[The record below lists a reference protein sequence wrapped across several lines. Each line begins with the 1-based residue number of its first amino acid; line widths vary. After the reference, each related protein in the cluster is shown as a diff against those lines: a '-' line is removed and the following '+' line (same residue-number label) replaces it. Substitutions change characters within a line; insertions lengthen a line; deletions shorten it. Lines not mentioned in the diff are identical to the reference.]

1 MNNIILYNVILLII
15 SLLITYL
22 IHKYLNTNIINMSN
36 ILKKDIEKFTV
47 STPVLTSNDFK
58 ETAYFSTHETLN
70 NTIND
75 VKNMFVTAGGTHYIL
90 DSEYN
95 TLIKNKSNNK
105 PTLEPN
111 ISEQNLETLSAN
123 EYLFTNL
130 SET

>member
-1 MNNIILYNVILLII
+1 
-15 SLLITYL
+15 
-22 IHKYLNTNIINMSN
+22 MSN

-95 TLIKNKSNNK
+95 TLIKNKSDNK

>member
-36 ILKKDIEKFTV
+36 IIKKDIEKFTV

-58 ETAYFSTHETLN
+58 ETADFSTHNSLN
-70 NTIND
+70 DNINNVMD
-75 VKNMFVTAGGTHYIL
+75 MFVTVGGTHYIL

>member
-58 ETAYFSTHETLN
+58 ETADFNTHNALN
-70 NTIND
+70 DKIKD
-75 VKNMFVTAGGTHYIL
+75 VYTNFYSAPHNIS
-90 DSEYN
+90 DAEYN
-95 TLIKNKSNNK
+95 TLIKNKSSNK